1 MFFTQ
6 ILKDNDAYYAL
17 HNTYFHSVFY
27 IKKKFSHLFQIGKDI
42 FHLQFTKQKRLL
54 DTYQEIDRKT
64 FFFFVQNHIVF
75 ATKLHFNSFIDYNRF
90 QQMFYMIITAN
101 ICISK

>member
-27 IKKKFSHLFQIGKDI
+27 IQENSSIIWFKLAKIFFTSNSQNRKDFWI
-42 FHLQFTKQKRLL
+42 H
-54 DTYQEIDRKT
+54 IRK
-64 FFFFVQNHIVF
+64 
-75 ATKLHFNSFIDYNRF
+75 
-90 QQMFYMIITAN
+90 
-101 ICISK
+101 

>member
-27 IKKKFSHLFQIGKDI
+27 IKKQFSHLFQIGKDI

-64 FFFFVQNHIVF
+64 FFFLCKIILCLPPSCISIHS
-75 ATKLHFNSFIDYNRF
+75 L
-90 QQMFYMIITAN
+90 IITVF
-101 ICISK
+101 SKCSI

>member
-27 IKKKFSHLFQIGKDI
+27 IKENSSIIWFKLAKIFFTSNSQNRKDFWI
-42 FHLQFTKQKRLL
+42 H
-54 DTYQEIDRKT
+54 IRK
-64 FFFFVQNHIVF
+64 
-75 ATKLHFNSFIDYNRF
+75 
-90 QQMFYMIITAN
+90 
-101 ICISK
+101 

>member
-27 IKKKFSHLFQIGKDI
+27 SKKHFNHLVQIGKDI

-54 DTYQEIDRKT
+54 DTYQEIDRKNST
-64 FFFFVQNHIVF
+64 FLFLCKIILCLPPSCISIHS
-75 ATKLHFNSFIDYNRF
+75 L
-90 QQMFYMIITAN
+90 IITVF
-101 ICISK
+101 SKCSI

>member
-27 IKKKFSHLFQIGKDI
+27 IKKISSVIWFKLAKIFFTSNSQNRKDFWI
-42 FHLQFTKQKRLL
+42 H
-54 DTYQEIDRKT
+54 IRK
-64 FFFFVQNHIVF
+64 
-75 ATKLHFNSFIDYNRF
+75 
-90 QQMFYMIITAN
+90 
-101 ICISK
+101 

>member
-27 IKKKFSHLFQIGKDI
+27 IKNITVIWFKLAKIFFTSNSQNRKDFWI
-42 FHLQFTKQKRLL
+42 H
-54 DTYQEIDRKT
+54 IRK
-64 FFFFVQNHIVF
+64 
-75 ATKLHFNSFIDYNRF
+75 
-90 QQMFYMIITAN
+90 
-101 ICISK
+101 